1 MHLWLVG
8 CEVGEDT
15 LWTCSV
21 QGGACAGSAC
31 AGLPSDSVAAGVGV
45 AHSAGTC
52 NAHQAGGIGVPVLH
66 CVPVGYVMPN
76 PTLAGA
82 LYMCVRKNL

>member
-1 MHLWLVG
+1 MLRRALGWHTVLVRAMLTWL
-8 CEVGEDT
+8 
-15 LWTCSV
+15 
-21 QGGACAGSAC
+21 
-31 AGLPSDSVAAGVGV
+31 
-45 AHSAGTC
+45 
-52 NAHQAGGIGVPVLH
+52 GGIGVPVLH